1 MKFSHIALALA
12 LFIGHTNANAFFFF
26 FIPGSVVGKITDGIT
41 GSEGENCVSSDAKVG
56 GQIRLSN
63 GEIKT
68 VKSLSGTSTR
78 CADAQFPIRALLESS
93 NLPITPHVSSIGID
107 LPTGQ
112 GGWVQRTTTAL
123 QKSQG
128 TIFFG
133 SQPSTDSWLL
143 VGSNPRNT
151 NLELGVFARE
161 KLAHYEKVMSETK
174 SSEISRTVINGI
186 PVLQFT
192 VSGYL
197 KAAGTSITYS
207 WTVFDLEKELLVVTT
222 WTKTSNWETEKQSL
236 IKIPEL
242 ITGLPSSNLKTSN
255 NINQAATPAPQI
267 PAQETPS
274 SVTAPSTAATST
286 AAPSTAAVVI
296 NETPIAKR
304 LRELNDLLK
313 SGLITQIEFE
323 AKKKSILD
331 SL

>member
-1 MKFSHIALALA
+1 MKFSHIALAVM
-12 LFIGHTNANAFFFF
+12 LFIGHNNANAWFFF

-56 GQIRLSN
+56 GQIRLAN
-63 GEIKT
+63 GEVKT

-93 NLPITPHVSSIGID
+93 NIPSTPHVSNIGID
-107 LPTGQ
+107 LPSGQ
-112 GGWVQRTTTAL
+112 GGWIQRTLTAT
-123 QKSQG
+123 QKTQG
-128 TIFFG
+128 AIFFA
-133 SQPSTDSWLL
+133 SQPTTDAWLL
-143 VGSNPRNT
+143 VNSNPRT
-151 NLELGVFARE
+151 TSLELGAFARE
-161 KLAHYEKVMSETK
+161 KLANYERIMSDTK
-174 SSEISRTVINGI
+174 SSEISRSVVNGV

-192 VSGYL
+192 VTGYL
-197 KAAGTSITYS
+197 KSAGINLTYF

-222 WTKTSNWETEKQSL
+222 WTKTSNWDTEKLSL
-236 IKIPEL
+236 TKLPEL
-242 ITGLPSSNLKTSN
+242 ISGLPSSNLKTSN

-267 PAQETPS
+267 PAQETPP
-274 SVTAPSTAATST
+274 SVTAPST

>member
-12 LFIGHTNANAFFFF
+12 LFIGHTSANAFFFF
-26 FIPGSVVGKITDGIT
+26 FLPGSVTGKIADSIT
-41 GSEGENCVSSDAKVG
+41 GSEGENCVSSEAKVG
-56 GQIRLSN
+56 GQIRLAN

-93 NLPITPHVSSIGID
+93 NLPTTPHASNIGID
-107 LPTGQ
+107 LQTGQ

-128 TIFFG
+128 AIFFA
-133 SQPSTDSWLL
+133 SQPTTDSWLI
-143 VGSNPRNT
+143 VHSNPRNIAP
-151 NLELGVFARE
+151 ELSVFARE
-161 KLAHYEKVMSETK
+161 KLAYYEKNMSDTK
-174 SSEISRTVINGI
+174 SSEISRTFIYGV

-197 KAAGTSITYS
+197 KSAGINLTYF

-222 WTKTSNWETEKQSL
+222 WTKTSNWDTEKISL
-236 IKIPEL
+236 TKLPEL
-242 ITGLPSSNLKTSN
+242 ITGLPASNLNTSN
-255 NINQAATPAPQI
+255 NSNQTITPAPQI
-267 PAQETPS
+267 STQEIPVPVATPS
-274 SVTAPSTAATST
+274 PSANVST
-286 AAPSTAAVVI
+286 
-296 NETPIAKR
+296 ETPIAKR

-313 SGLITQIEFE
+313 NGLITQSEFE
-323 AKKKSILD
+323 TKKKSILD